1 MPSLPEHTTDLQRR
15 LAVFGAPPAFAEP
28 LHVGRPN
35 IGDRAQLRA
44 RFEDLLDRRW
54 LTNDGPYAVEFERR
68 IAALL
73 GVRHVVAMCN
83 ATVALEIAT
92 RALGLTGEVIVPSF
106 TFVATAH
113 ALQWQQITPVFCDV
127 DPRTHNIDP
136 ARVEALITPR
146 TTGIIGVHLWGR
158 PADARALGE
167 IAARR
172 GLRLLFDAAH
182 AFGCTYG
189 GRMIG
194 SLGDAEVFSF
204 HATKFL
210 NSGEG
215 GAVTTD
221 DDELARRMRLMRN
234 FGFAGYDEVVYVG
247 TNGKMSELSAA
258 MGLTS
263 LDAMDEFIAANR
275 ANHAAYAEALEG
287 IPGVTLIR
295 YDDSERSNHQ
305 YVVLEIEEEETGL
318 TRDELQRVLQAE
330 QVMARRYFYPGCHRM
345 EPYRSYFPH
354 AGLLL
359 PETERLTRRVLTLPT
374 GTAVDADIVGRVS
387 DVIRAAV
394 ENAPTVRRQLRSMSP
409 ELA

>member
-1 MPSLPEHTTDLQRR
+1 
-15 LAVFGAPPAFAEP
+15 
-28 LHVGRPN
+28 
-35 IGDRAQLRA
+35 
-44 RFEDLLDRRW
+44 
-54 LTNDGPYAVEFERR
+54 
-68 IAALL
+68 
-73 GVRHVVAMCN
+73 
-83 ATVALEIAT
+83 
-92 RALGLTGEVIVPSF
+92 
-106 TFVATAH
+106 
-113 ALQWQQITPVFCDV
+113 
-127 DPRTHNIDP
+127 
-136 ARVEALITPR
+136 
-146 TTGIIGVHLWGR
+146 
-158 PADARALGE
+158 
-167 IAARR
+167 
-172 GLRLLFDAAH
+172 
-182 AFGCTYG
+182 
-189 GRMIG
+189 MIG

-234 FGFAGYDEVVYVG
+234 FGFAGYDDVVYVG

-359 PETERLTRRVLTLPT
+359 PETERLTRCVLTLPT
-374 GTAVDADIVGRVS
+374 GTAVDAEIVGRVC
-387 DVIRAAV
+387 DVIRLAV
-394 ENAPTVRRQLRSMSP
+394 ENAPIVRRQLRSMAP